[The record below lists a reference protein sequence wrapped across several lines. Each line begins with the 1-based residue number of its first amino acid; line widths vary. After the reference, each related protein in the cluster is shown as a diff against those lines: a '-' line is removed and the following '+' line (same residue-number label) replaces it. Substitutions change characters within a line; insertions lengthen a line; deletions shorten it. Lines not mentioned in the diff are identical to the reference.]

1 MYPFIHIGHFSI
13 GTFGLCLWLASVCAC
28 WTLYKNFQRNGIDA
42 DAVGVAA
49 YTTVGGVVGAKLW
62 HVLEDPTLLM
72 HQPLQ
77 VLFDRAGFAWFG
89 GLLVGIAVL
98 VWQGRQAP
106 GPHGKLGGLAMLDL
120 AAPAVAIGYGVGR
133 LGCLIS
139 GDGDYG
145 IPTNLPWG
153 MSFPNGLVPTIDDDG
168 FVVWESNA
176 IVRYLAA
183 KHAPGKLW
191 PTDVRARADADRWM
205 DWTNSTLWPTM
216 LPLFRG
222 FMRAPVHQRDS
233 GAIEVARQESLEVLQ
248 ILDAQL
254 ATSDFVGGKTFTMGD
269 IAVGCAVWRWM
280 ALPIERPAL
289 VHVQRWFDT
298 LATRAAYCK
307 VVMQPLI

>member
-1 MYPFIHIGHFSI
+1 MLTIWGNADSINVQKVLWCCEEIG
-13 GTFGLCLWLASVCAC
+13 LA
-28 WTLYKNFQRNGIDA
+28 YERIDA
-42 DAVGVAA
+42 GRAF
-49 YTTVGGVVGAKLW
+49 GVV
-62 HVLEDPTLLM
+62 DTPR
-72 HQPLQ
+72 
-77 VLFDRAGFAWFG
+77 FRA
-89 GLLVGIAVL
+89 L
-98 VWQGRQAP
+98 
-106 GPHGKLGGLAMLDL
+106 
-120 AAPAVAIGYGVGR
+120 
-133 LGCLIS
+133 
-139 GDGDYG
+139 
-145 IPTNLPWG
+145 N
-153 MSFPNGLVPTIDDDG
+153 PNGLVPTIDDDG

-183 KHAPGKLW
+183 KHAPGTLW
-191 PTDVRARADADRWM
+191 PADVRARADADRWM

-222 FMRAPVHQRDS
+222 FMRTPVHQRDS
-233 GAIEVARQESLEVLQ
+233 GAIEVARQESLEALQ
-248 ILDAQL
+248 ILDPQL